1 MSYKDKD
8 KEKEYQRKWY
18 LLHKEEKKEYD
29 KKYRL
34 ENKDESKKYRLEH
47 KDKKKEYNKEYRL
60 EHKDKKNEQGR
71 KWRKIQY
78 DNDPIYK
85 RLILIKRRFE
95 YIILKIIT
103 NGNITERNDSN
114 CLKLFGT
121 TVNGFKKHIESQ
133 FTGTMSWYNY
143 GRMDNE
149 KPSGKKRKRRN
160 RLARDPIYRGVR
172 WRRGKIGIIFM
183 IIKNGGITS
192 KKFDKA
198 CLKVFG
204 TTVDGYKK
212 YIESQFTDTMS
223 WDNHGSMDN
232 PDAWQLDHIIRI
244 GSFDFTIKEN
254 FTKAFHYTNTRPLM
268 SSDHMEKTSNEK
280 QSNSI
285 QNIPIIE

>member
-133 FTGTMSWYNY
+133 FTGTMSWYNN
-143 GRMDNE
+143 GRMDNPN
-149 KPSGKKRKRRN
+149 K
-160 RLARDPIYRGVR
+160 
-172 WRRGKIGIIFM
+172 
-183 IIKNGGITS
+183 
-192 KKFDKA
+192 
-198 CLKVFG
+198 
-204 TTVDGYKK
+204 
-212 YIESQFTDTMS
+212 
-223 WDNHGSMDN
+223 
-232 PDAWQLDHIIRI
+232 WQLDHIIPI
-244 GSFDFTIKEN
+244 GSFDFNIEEN
-254 FTKAFHYTNTRPLM
+254 FTKAFHYTNTQPLM
-268 SSDHMEKTSNEK
+268 SSDHLEKSNKEK
-280 QSNSI
+280 GI
-285 QNIPIIE
+285 K